1 LFILDRA
8 ITISILFFGAQ
19 LVFSGQMTL
28 GELIAFH
35 LIAEKISGP
44 IENFSGLWESWQ
56 NIRVA
61 RQRLGDVVNS
71 PTEPFDALPK
81 LPAHLQGRLQ
91 FRSVDFAYHPTAPV
105 LKNFDFVAEPN
116 TLTLIVGPSGIGKST
131 FGRLASGIDVPDQGE
146 VTIDGEN
153 IAGFEPHDVRT
164 KITYVP
170 QEPYLFSGTLR
181 ENLTLGDET
190 ATEKMIE
197 RALRI
202 SAADRLIEQLPLGLD
217 THVGERGSALSGGQR
232 QRIAIARALVRNPR
246 VIILDEPTSALDA
259 AAQHRMAAELEAL
272 TSEATLIIITHN
284 PGVFSGAD
292 QVVDFEAMK

>member
-1 LFILDRA
+1 
-8 ITISILFFGAQ
+8 
-19 LVFSGQMTL
+19 
-28 GELIAFH
+28 
-35 LIAEKISGP
+35 
-44 IENFSGLWESWQ
+44 
-56 NIRVA
+56 
-61 RQRLGDVVNS
+61 
-71 PTEPFDALPK
+71 
-81 LPAHLQGRLQ
+81 
-91 FRSVDFAYHPTAPV
+91 
-105 LKNFDFVAEPN
+105 
-116 TLTLIVGPSGIGKST
+116 
-131 FGRLASGIDVPDQGE
+131 VPDHGE

-153 IAGFEPHDVRT
+153 IAGFEPHSVRT
-164 KITYVP
+164 KISYVP

-190 ATEKMIE
+190 ATEEMIE

-272 TSEATLIIITHN
+272 KSEATLIIITHN

-292 QVVDFEAMK
+292 QVVDFEAVK